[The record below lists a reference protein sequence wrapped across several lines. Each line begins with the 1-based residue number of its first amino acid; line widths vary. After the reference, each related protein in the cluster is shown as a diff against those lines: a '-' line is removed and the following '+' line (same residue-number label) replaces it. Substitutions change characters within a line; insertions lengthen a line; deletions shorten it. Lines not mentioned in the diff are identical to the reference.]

1 MSRLF
6 FLNDKQSFVTLQTTA
21 GAATGNRGW
30 FGIMVSMDDR
40 LD

>member
-6 FLNDKQSFVTLQTTA
+6 FLTDKRSFVTLQTNA

-30 FGIMVSMDDR
+30 FGIMGSMDDR

>member
-1 MSRLF
+1 LF
-6 FLNDKQSFVTLQTTA
+6 FLTDKRSFVTLQTNA
-21 GAATGNRGW
+21 GAATGNHGW